1 MPREPNR
8 LSPDPIEHLRQYG
21 LRRFPEAETRSP
33 WPGHLDLVVR
43 DKTFAWLTAPDTA
56 PSLGL
61 KLPLSRDIALQLPGA
76 VPTAYGLGRSG
87 WVTLDPSTAGGL
99 PPLEV
104 LEEWLEESYRAQ
116 APKRLVAQLDGEAA
130 ASSLTE
136 PTRRKNVRRTRRSD
150 QR

>member
-1 MPREPNR
+1 MPRKPTES
-8 LSPDPIEHLRQYG
+8 SPDPIEHLRQFG
-21 LRRFPEAETRSP
+21 LRRFPEAQTRSP

-56 PSLGL
+56 PSIGL
-61 KLPLSRDIALQLPGA
+61 KLPLSRAIALQLPGA

-87 WVTLDPSTAGGL
+87 WVTLDPTTSGGL

-116 APKRLVAQLDGEAA
+116 APKRLVAQLDNVVAA
-130 ASSLTE
+130 EHSATTAPRKQS
-136 PTRRKNVRRTRRSD
+136 RRARRSD